1 MVLLLNKP
9 CFFVLILVLITSCTT
24 KHTKT
29 IDDLY
34 EKVIF
39 TDDSSKPKIKPGDQ
53 VTIYYCLK
61 NKNKVI
67 ASSANAIEPSTI
79 TIPPSQSL
87 DKFQYPLTWLGLGDS
102 CVASIYAADAT
113 LELSAY
119 KEHFKAGDKATFIY
133 KVLKI
138 N

>member
-1 MVLLLNKP
+1 MVW
-9 CFFVLILVLITSCTT
+9 ILVIITSCTT
-24 KHTKT
+24 DKAKT
-29 IDDLY
+29 IDELY

-39 TDDSSKPKIKPGDQ
+39 TDDDSKPKIKTGDQ
-53 VTIYYCLK
+53 VSIYYCLK
-61 NKNKVI
+61 NKDKII
-67 ASSANAIEPSTI
+67 ASSDNAIEPSII
-79 TIPPSQSL
+79 TIPPLKSL

-102 CVASIYAADAT
+102 CVTSIAVADAS

>member
-1 MVLLLNKP
+1 MTLLRNKLY
-9 CFFVLILVLITSCTT
+9 FFVSILVLISSCTT
-24 KHTKT
+24 EPKT
-29 IDDLY
+29 IDELY

-39 TDDSSKPKIKPGDQ
+39 TDDSSKPKIKTGDR

-61 NKNKVI
+61 NKDNII
-67 ASSANAIEPSTI
+67 ASSTNALEPSTL
-79 TIPPSQSL
+79 TLPPNESL
-87 DKFQYPLTWLGLGDS
+87 DKFLYPLTWLGLGDS
-102 CVASIYAADAT
+102 CVTSIYAADAT

-133 KVLKI
+133 KILKI

>member
-1 MVLLLNKP
+1 MVW
-9 CFFVLILVLITSCTT
+9 ILVFITSCATEQA
-24 KHTKT
+24 KT
-29 IDDLY
+29 IDQLY
-34 EKVIF
+34 EKTIF

-61 NKNKVI
+61 NKDKII
-67 ASSANAIEPSTI
+67 ASSANALEPSII
-79 TIPPSQSL
+79 TIPPSKSL

-102 CVASIYAADAT
+102 CVAKIAAANAS

-119 KEHFKAGDKATFIY
+119 KEHFKAGDEAIFIY

>member
-1 MVLLLNKP
+1 MILALNRFCLLISL
-9 CFFVLILVLITSCTT
+9 FVLTTSCTT
-24 KHTKT
+24 ERTRT
-29 IDDLY
+29 TEELY
-34 EKVIF
+34 DKVIV
-39 TDDSSKPKIKPGDQ
+39 TDDSSKTKIKTGDQ

-61 NKNKVI
+61 NKDKVI
-67 ASSANAIEPSTI
+67 ASSDNAIEPSVI
-79 TIPPSQSL
+79 TIPPNESL

-102 CVASIYAADAT
+102 CVATIDAADAT

-119 KEHFKAGDKATFIY
+119 KEHFKAKDKATFIY

>member
-1 MVLLLNKP
+1 MTPLLNKLH
-9 CFFVLILVLITSCTT
+9 FLVWILVLITSCATED
-24 KHTKT
+24 TKT
-29 IDDLY
+29 IDELY

-39 TDDSSKPKIKPGDQ
+39 TDDSSKPKIKTGDQ

-61 NKNKVI
+61 NKDEII
-67 ASSANAIEPSTI
+67 ASSANAVEPSII
-79 TIPPSQSL
+79 TIPPSKSL

-102 CVASIYAADAT
+102 CVTSIYAADAT

>member
-1 MVLLLNKP
+1 MVLLFKKP
-9 CFFVLILVLITSCTT
+9 YFFVWILVFITSCTT
-24 KHTKT
+24 ERTRT
-29 IDDLY
+29 IDELY

-39 TDDSSKPKIKPGDQ
+39 TDDTSKTKIKTGDQ

-61 NKNKVI
+61 NKDQLI
-67 ASSANAIEPSTI
+67 ASSANAIEPSVI
-79 TIPPSQSL
+79 TIPPSKSL

-102 CVASIYAADAT
+102 CVASIAVADAT

-133 KVLKI
+133 KILKI

>member
-1 MVLLLNKP
+1 MTLLFNKLR
-9 CFFVLILVLITSCTT
+9 FFIGILVLITSCTSER
-24 KHTKT
+24 TKT
-29 IDDLY
+29 VDELY

-39 TDDSSKPKIKPGDQ
+39 TDDSSKTKVKTGDK

-61 NKNKVI
+61 NKNQVI
-67 ASSANAIEPSTI
+67 ASSDNAIEPSVI
-79 TIPPSQSL
+79 TMPPNESL

-102 CVASIYAADAT
+102 CVASIDAADAR

-133 KVLKI
+133 KILKI

>member
-1 MVLLLNKP
+1 MTQFLKKP
-9 CFFVLILVLITSCTT
+9 CFWLWILVLITSCAT
-24 KHTKT
+24 KQSKT
-29 IDDLY
+29 IDELY
-34 EKVIF
+34 EKTIF
-39 TDDSSKPKIKPGDQ
+39 TDDSAKPKIKTGDQ

-61 NKNKVI
+61 NKDKII
-67 ASSANAIEPSTI
+67 ASSDNALEPSVI
-79 TIPPSQSL
+79 TIPPNKSL

-102 CVASIYAADAT
+102 CVASIAVADAT

>member
-1 MVLLLNKP
+1 MVLLLKKP
-9 CFFVLILVLITSCTT
+9 YFFALILVFITSCATER
-24 KHTKT
+24 TKT
-29 IDDLY
+29 IDELY

-39 TDDSSKPKIKPGDQ
+39 TDDSSKSKIKTGDQ

-61 NKNKVI
+61 NKDKLI
-67 ASSANAIEPSTI
+67 ASSENAIEPSVI
-79 TIPPSQSL
+79 TIPPSKSL

-102 CVASIYAADAT
+102 CIASISAADAT

-133 KVLKI
+133 KILKI

>member
-1 MVLLLNKP
+1 M
-9 CFFVLILVLITSCTT
+9 LVLMTSCTT
-24 KHTKT
+24 ERSKT
-29 IDDLY
+29 MEELY
-34 EKVIF
+34 DKVIF
-39 TDDSSKPKIKPGDQ
+39 TDDASKDKIKTGDQ

-61 NKNKVI
+61 NKDKII
-67 ASSANAIEPSTI
+67 ASSENAIEPSII
-79 TIPPSQSL
+79 TIPPNKSL

-102 CVASIYAADAT
+102 CVVSIDAAEAT

-133 KVLKI
+133 KVMKI

>member
-1 MVLLLNKP
+1 MAILINKLSLFLFVLLFIISCSPKP
-9 CFFVLILVLITSCTT
+9 TQTL
-24 KHTKT
+24 
-29 IDDLY
+29 DELY
-34 EKVIF
+34 EKTIF
-39 TDDSSKPKIKPGDQ
+39 TTDTSKTKVKTGDK

-61 NKNKVI
+61 NKDKVI
-67 ASSANAIEPSTI
+67 ASSDDAIEPSVI
-79 TIPPSQSL
+79 TIPPNESL

-102 CVASIYAADAT
+102 CVATIDAADAK

-119 KEHFKAGDKATFIY
+119 KEHFNAGDKATFIY

>member
-1 MVLLLNKP
+1 MVLLLKKP
-9 CFFVLILVLITSCTT
+9 YFWVCVLVFITSCAPERA
-24 KHTKT
+24 KT
-29 IDDLY
+29 IEELY

-39 TDDSSKPKIKPGDQ
+39 TDDSSKTKIKTGDQ

-61 NKNKVI
+61 NRDELIV
-67 ASSANAIEPSTI
+67 SSVNAVEPSVI
-79 TIPPSQSL
+79 TIPPRKSL

-102 CVASIYAADAT
+102 CVASIYAVDAAP
-113 LELSAY
+113 ELSAY

>member
-1 MVLLLNKP
+1 MTLLANKLY
-9 CFFVLILVLITSCTT
+9 FFVCILVFITSCATEQP
-24 KHTKT
+24 KT
-29 IDDLY
+29 VDELY

-39 TDDSSKPKIKPGDQ
+39 TDDPSKTKIKTGDQ

-61 NKNKVI
+61 NKDKII
-67 ASSANAIEPSTI
+67 ASSANALEPSII
-79 TIPPSQSL
+79 TIPPNKSL
-87 DKFQYPLTWLGLGDS
+87 DKFQHPLTWLGLGDS
-102 CVASIYAADAT
+102 CVASIYATDAS

-133 KVLKI
+133 KILKI